1 MIKKINE
8 LYSYDVSKDKMAMAR
23 LKEEAERAK
32 ITLSQS
38 LVANISLP
46 FLAMSANGPIN
57 VELELKRSEFE
68 KIKLESYV
76 LWTLSSI

>member
-1 MIKKINE
+1 
-8 LYSYDVSKDKMAMAR
+8 MAMAR

-32 ITLSQS
+32 IALSES

-46 FLAMSANGPIN
+46 FLAMNENGPIN

-68 KIKLESYV
+68 AMTTDLLERTKKPLIDALEQAKLN
-76 LWTLSSI
+76 W